1 MKNLLTLIA
10 VLSFSTLL
18 AQGTS
23 GNLRRVS
30 REVEKTMSITSD
42 IIDGVMTYQKE
53 KKVSPLIEEQFS
65 TWRKSKRYIARL
77 DEAEE
82 AQLVNVVEENLGQ
95 IIELT
100 SSNLRD
106 WLNEDPRSS
115 YGHTYVSQMEDLFDA
130 ISEEMNAYAEL
141 YEINVRE
148 SAVVKRF
155 NAQMEL
161 VAYTK
166 EMKAGASEVDSLVAY
181 LQSEVGTTDLDK
193 LYAAQKNLIKALSK
207 HIRGY
212 GNELFYNG
220 QTDLYEA
227 YQKYYLE
234 LLELASADLL
244 ADLTKMK
251 YDLVEFNSIASSTEA
266 SARKTLS
273 FFDNEM
279 KLLAK
284 REARFVK
291 KNLPKAPK
299 K

>member
-10 VLSFSTLL
+10 AISFSTLL

-23 GNLRRVS
+23 SNLRRVS

-42 IIDGVMTYQKE
+42 IIDGVMTYEKE
-53 KKVSPLIEEQFS
+53 EKVVPLIEEQFGI
-65 TWRKSKRYIARL
+65 WRKSKRSIARL
-77 DEAEE
+77 DELEE
-82 AQLVNVVEENLGQ
+82 AQLVAVVGENLGQ

-106 WLNEDPRSS
+106 WLGEDPRSR
-115 YGHTYVSQMEDLFDA
+115 YGHTYVGQMEAMFGA
-130 ISEEMNAYAEL
+130 MSTEMEAYATQYDITL
-141 YEINVRE
+141 RE
-148 SAVVKRF
+148 SAIVKRF

-166 EMKAGASEVDSLVAY
+166 EMKAGAAEVDSLVAY
-181 LQSEVGTTDLDK
+181 LQSEIGTTDLDK

-207 HIRGY
+207 HIRSY
-212 GNELFYNG
+212 GNEYFYNG

-227 YQKYYLE
+227 YQKYYVE

>member
-1 MKNLLTLIA
+1 MKKLLTAIA
-10 VLSFSTLL
+10 VLSFTVAI

-23 GNLRRVS
+23 SNLRRVS

-42 IIDGVMTYQKE
+42 IIDGVMTYEKE
-53 KKVSPLIEEQFS
+53 KKITPLIEEQFNI
-65 TWRKSKRYIARL
+65 WRKTNRSFSRL
-77 DEAEE
+77 DEPEE
-82 AQLVNVVEENLGQ
+82 QQLVQVATESLGE

-106 WLNEDPRSS
+106 WLNEDPRSG
-115 YGHTYVSQMEDLFDA
+115 YGHTYVSQIELLFAKVSVEMEG
-130 ISEEMNAYAEL
+130 YAEL
-141 YEINVRE
+141 YDINVRK
-148 SAVVKRF
+148 SQIVKRF

-166 EMKAGASEVDSLVAY
+166 EMKSGAAEVDSLVSY
-181 LQSEVGTTDLDK
+181 LQRELGSTDLDK
-193 LYAAQKNLIKALSK
+193 LYAAQKQLIKSLSG
-207 HIRGY
+207 HIRNY
-212 GNELFYNG
+212 GDELFYNG

-227 YQKYYLE
+227 YQKYYIE
-234 LLELASADLL
+234 LLELTTADLL

-251 YDLVEFNSIASSTEA
+251 YDLIEFKSIATSTES

-279 KLLAK
+279 RLLAK

-291 KNLPKAPK
+291 KNLPKLPK

>member
-1 MKNLLTLIA
+1 MKKLLTAIA
-10 VLSFSTLL
+10 VLSFTVAI

-23 GNLRRVS
+23 SNLRRVS

-42 IIDGVMTYQKE
+42 IIDGVMTYEKE
-53 KKVSPLIEEQFS
+53 KKITPLIEEQFNI
-65 TWRKSKRYIARL
+65 WRKTNRSFSRL
-77 DEAEE
+77 DEPEE
-82 AQLVNVVEENLGQ
+82 QQLVQVATESLGE

-106 WLNEDPRSS
+106 WLNEDQRSG
-115 YGHTYVSQMEDLFDA
+115 YGHTYVSQIELLFAKVSVEMEG
-130 ISEEMNAYAEL
+130 YAEL
-141 YEINVRE
+141 YDINVRE
-148 SAVVKRF
+148 SQIVKRF

-166 EMKAGASEVDSLVAY
+166 EMKSGAAEVDSLVSY
-181 LQSEVGTTDLDK
+181 LQRELGSTDLDK
-193 LYAAQKNLIKALSK
+193 LYAAQKLLIKSLSG
-207 HIRGY
+207 HIRNY
-212 GNELFYNG
+212 GDELFYNG

-227 YQKYYLE
+227 YQKYYIE
-234 LLELASADLL
+234 LLELTTADLL

-251 YDLVEFNSIASSTEA
+251 YDLIEFKSIATSTES

-279 KLLAK
+279 RLLAK

-291 KNLPKAPK
+291 KNLPKPPK

>member
-1 MKNLLTLIA
+1 MKKLFTLFA
-10 VLSFSTLL
+10 LLSFSVLM

-23 GNLRRVS
+23 SNLRRVS

-42 IIDGVMTYQKE
+42 IIDGVMTYEKE
-53 KKVSPLIEEQFS
+53 KKVSPLIEEQFNI
-65 TWRKSKRYIARL
+65 WRKSKRSIARL
-77 DEAEE
+77 TEPEE
-82 AQLVNVVEENLGQ
+82 AQLIKVVEENLGQ
-95 IIELT
+95 IIEVT
-100 SSNLRD
+100 STSLRD

-115 YGHTYVSQMEDLFDA
+115 YGHTYVSQMQGYFA
-130 ISEEMNAYAEL
+130 AMSEEMNAYAEQ

-166 EMKAGASEVDSLVAY
+166 GMKAGASEVDSLVAY
-181 LQSEVGTTDLDK
+181 LQSEIGTTDLDK
-193 LYAAQKNLIKALSK
+193 LYAAQKLLIKALSK

-212 GNELFYNG
+212 GDELFYNG
-220 QTDLYEA
+220 QTELYES
-227 YQKYYLE
+227 YQKYYQE
-234 LLELASADLL
+234 LLELAAADLL

>member
-1 MKNLLTLIA
+1 MKKLLTAIA
-10 VLSFSTLL
+10 VLSFTVAI

-23 GNLRRVS
+23 SNLRRVS

-42 IIDGVMTYQKE
+42 IIDGVMTYEKE
-53 KKVSPLIEEQFS
+53 KKITPLIEEQFNI
-65 TWRKSKRYIARL
+65 WRKTNRSFSRL
-77 DEAEE
+77 DEPEE
-82 AQLVNVVEENLGQ
+82 QQLVQVATESLGE

-106 WLNEDPRSS
+106 WLNEDPRSR
-115 YGHTYVSQMEDLFDA
+115 YGHTYVSQIELLFAKVSVEMEG
-130 ISEEMNAYAEL
+130 YAEL
-141 YEINVRE
+141 YDINVRE
-148 SAVVKRF
+148 SQIVKRF

-166 EMKAGASEVDSLVAY
+166 EMKSGAAEVDSLVSY
-181 LQSEVGTTDLDK
+181 LKRELGSTDLDK
-193 LYAAQKNLIKALSK
+193 LYAAQKLLIKSLSG
-207 HIRGY
+207 HIRNY
-212 GNELFYNG
+212 GDELFYNG

-227 YQKYYLE
+227 YQKYYIE
-234 LLELASADLL
+234 LLELTTADLL

-251 YDLVEFNSIASSTEA
+251 YDLIEFKTIATSTES

-279 KLLAK
+279 RLLAK

-291 KNLPKAPK
+291 KNLPKPPK

>member
-1 MKNLLTLIA
+1 MKKLLTAIA
-10 VLSFSTLL
+10 VLSFTVAI

-23 GNLRRVS
+23 SNLRRVS

-42 IIDGVMTYQKE
+42 IIDGVMTYEKE
-53 KKVSPLIEEQFS
+53 KKITPLIEEQFNI
-65 TWRKSKRYIARL
+65 WRKTNRSFSRL
-77 DEAEE
+77 DEPEE
-82 AQLVNVVEENLGQ
+82 QQLVQVATEILGE

-106 WLNEDPRSS
+106 WLNEDPRSG
-115 YGHTYVSQMEDLFDA
+115 YGHTYVSQIELLFAKVSVEMEG
-130 ISEEMNAYAEL
+130 YAEL
-141 YEINVRE
+141 YDINVRE
-148 SAVVKRF
+148 SQIVKRF

-166 EMKAGASEVDSLVAY
+166 EMKSGAAEVDSLVSY
-181 LQSEVGTTDLDK
+181 LQRELGSTDLDK
-193 LYAAQKNLIKALSK
+193 LYDAQKLLIKSLSG
-207 HIRGY
+207 HIRNY
-212 GNELFYNG
+212 GDELFYNG

-227 YQKYYLE
+227 YQKYYIE
-234 LLELASADLL
+234 LLELTTADLL

-251 YDLVEFNSIASSTEA
+251 YDLIEFKSIATSTES

-279 KLLAK
+279 RLLAK

-291 KNLPKAPK
+291 KNLPKPPK

>member
-10 VLSFSTLL
+10 AISFSTLL

-23 GNLRRVS
+23 SNLRRVS

-42 IIDGVMTYQKE
+42 IIDGVMTYEKE
-53 KKVSPLIEEQFS
+53 KKVVPLIEEQFGI
-65 TWRKSKRYIARL
+65 WRKSKRSIARL
-77 DEAEE
+77 DEPEE
-82 AQLVNVVEENLGQ
+82 AQLVTVVGENLGQ

-106 WLNEDPRSS
+106 WLGEDPRSS
-115 YGHTYVSQMEDLFDA
+115 YGHTYVGQMEAMFGA
-130 ISEEMNAYAEL
+130 MSTEMKAYATQYDITL
-141 YEINVRE
+141 RE
-148 SAVVKRF
+148 SAIVKRF

-166 EMKAGASEVDSLVAY
+166 EMKAGAAEVDSLVAY
-181 LQSEVGTTDLDK
+181 LQSEIGTTDLDK

-207 HIRGY
+207 HIRSY
-212 GNELFYNG
+212 GNEYFYNG

-227 YQKYYLE
+227 YQKYYVE

>member
-1 MKNLLTLIA
+1 MKKLLTAIA
-10 VLSFSTLL
+10 VLSFTVAI

-23 GNLRRVS
+23 SNLRRVS

-42 IIDGVMTYQKE
+42 IIDGVMTYEKE
-53 KKVSPLIEEQFS
+53 KKITPLIEEQFNI
-65 TWRKSKRYIARL
+65 WRKTNRSFSRL
-77 DEAEE
+77 DEPEE
-82 AQLVNVVEENLGQ
+82 QQLVRVATESLGE

-106 WLNEDPRSS
+106 WLNQEPRSG
-115 YGHTYVSQMEDLFDA
+115 YGHTYVSQIELLFAKVSVEMEG
-130 ISEEMNAYAEL
+130 YAEL
-141 YEINVRE
+141 YDINVRE
-148 SAVVKRF
+148 SQVVKRF

-161 VAYTK
+161 VAYIK
-166 EMKAGASEVDSLVAY
+166 EMKSGAAEADSLVSY
-181 LQSEVGTTDLDK
+181 LQRELGSTDLDK
-193 LYAAQKNLIKALSK
+193 LYAAQKQLIKSLSG
-207 HIRGY
+207 HIRNY
-212 GNELFYNG
+212 GDELFYNG

-227 YQKYYLE
+227 YQKYYIE
-234 LLELASADLL
+234 LLELTTADLL

-251 YDLVEFNSIASSTEA
+251 YDLIEFKSIATSTES

-279 KLLAK
+279 RLLAK

-291 KNLPKAPK
+291 KNLPKPPK

>member
-10 VLSFSTLL
+10 AISFSTLL

-23 GNLRRVS
+23 SNLRRVS

-42 IIDGVMTYQKE
+42 IIDGVMTYEKE

-65 TWRKSKRYIARL
+65 IWRKSKRSIARL

-82 AQLVNVVEENLGQ
+82 AQLVKVVEENLGQ
-95 IIELT
+95 VIELT

-115 YGHTYVSQMEDLFDA
+115 YGHVYVSQMKGLFNA
-130 ISEEMNAYAEL
+130 TNEEMNAYAEL
-141 YEINVRE
+141 YQINVRE

-155 NAQMEL
+155 NDQMEL

-166 EMKAGASEVDSLVAY
+166 EMKAGAAEVDSLVAY
-181 LQSEVGTTDLDK
+181 LQSEIGTTDLDK

-207 HIRGY
+207 HIRSY
-212 GNELFYNG
+212 GNEYFYNG

-227 YQKYYLE
+227 YQKYYVE

>member
-1 MKNLLTLIA
+1 MKKLLTAIT
-10 VLSFSTLL
+10 VLSFTVAI

-23 GNLRRVS
+23 SNLRRVS

-42 IIDGVMTYQKE
+42 IIDGVMTYKKE
-53 KKVSPLIEEQFS
+53 KKITPLIEEQFNI
-65 TWRKSKRYIARL
+65 WRKTNRSFSRL
-77 DEAEE
+77 DEPEE
-82 AQLVNVVEENLGQ
+82 QQLVRVATESLGE

-106 WLNEDPRSS
+106 WLNEDPRSG
-115 YGHTYVSQMEDLFDA
+115 YGHTYVSQIELLFAKVSVEMEG
-130 ISEEMNAYAEL
+130 YAEL
-141 YEINVRE
+141 YDINVRE
-148 SAVVKRF
+148 SLIVKRF

-161 VAYTK
+161 VAYIK
-166 EMKAGASEVDSLVAY
+166 EMKSGAAEVDSLVFY
-181 LQSEVGTTDLDK
+181 LQRELGSTDLDK
-193 LYAAQKNLIKALSK
+193 LYAAQKQLIKSLSG
-207 HIRGY
+207 HIRNY
-212 GNELFYNG
+212 GDELFYNG

-227 YQKYYLE
+227 YQKYYIE
-234 LLELASADLL
+234 LLELTTADLL

-251 YDLVEFNSIASSTEA
+251 YDLIEFNSIATSTES

-279 KLLAK
+279 RLLAK

-291 KNLPKAPK
+291 KNLPKPPK

>member
-10 VLSFSTLL
+10 AVSFSTLL

-23 GNLRRVS
+23 SNLRRVS

-42 IIDGVMTYQKE
+42 IIDGVMTYEKE
-53 KKVSPLIEEQFS
+53 KKISPLIEEQFS
-65 TWRKSKRYIARL
+65 TWRKSKRSIARL

-82 AQLVNVVEENLGQ
+82 AQLVKVVEENLGQ
-95 IIELT
+95 VIELT

-115 YGHTYVSQMEDLFDA
+115 YGHTYVSQMQNLFA
-130 ISEEMNAYAEL
+130 AMNQEMNAYADL
-141 YEINVRE
+141 YEINIRE
-148 SAVVKRF
+148 SAVVTRF

-161 VAYTK
+161 VAYTQ
-166 EMKAGASEVDSLVAY
+166 EMKAGASQVDSLVAY
-181 LQSEVGTTDLDK
+181 LQSEIGTTDLDK

-207 HIRGY
+207 HLRGY

-227 YQKYYLE
+227 YQKYYIE

>member
-1 MKNLLTLIA
+1 MKKLLTAIA
-10 VLSFSTLL
+10 VLSFTVAI

-23 GNLRRVS
+23 SNLRRVS

-42 IIDGVMTYQKE
+42 IIDGVMTYEKE
-53 KKVSPLIEEQFS
+53 KKITPLIEEQFNI
-65 TWRKSKRYIARL
+65 WRKTNRSFSRL
-77 DEAEE
+77 DEPEE
-82 AQLVNVVEENLGQ
+82 QQLVQVATESLGE

-106 WLNEDPRSS
+106 WLNEDPRSG
-115 YGHTYVSQMEDLFDA
+115 YGHTYVSQIELLFAKVSVEMEG
-130 ISEEMNAYAEL
+130 YAEL
-141 YEINVRE
+141 YDINVRE
-148 SAVVKRF
+148 SQIVKRF

-166 EMKAGASEVDSLVAY
+166 EMKSGAAEVDSLVSY
-181 LQSEVGTTDLDK
+181 LQRELGSTDLVK
-193 LYAAQKNLIKALSK
+193 LYAAQKQLIKSLSG
-207 HIRGY
+207 HIRNY
-212 GNELFYNG
+212 GDELFYNG

-227 YQKYYLE
+227 YQKYYIE
-234 LLELASADLL
+234 LLELTTADLL

-251 YDLVEFNSIASSTEA
+251 YDLIEFKSIATSTES

-279 KLLAK
+279 RLLAK

-291 KNLPKAPK
+291 KNLPKPPK

>member
-10 VLSFSTLL
+10 AISFSTLM

-23 GNLRRVS
+23 SNLRRVS

-42 IIDGVMTYQKE
+42 IIDGVMTYKKE
-53 KKVSPLIEEQFS
+53 KKVVPLIEEQFGI
-65 TWRKSKRYIARL
+65 WRKSKRSIARL
-77 DEAEE
+77 DEPEE
-82 AQLVNVVEENLGQ
+82 AQLVSVVGENLGQ

-106 WLNEDPRSS
+106 WLGEDPRSS
-115 YGHTYVSQMEDLFDA
+115 YGHAYVGQMEAMFGA
-130 ISEEMNAYAEL
+130 ISTEMESYATQYDVTL
-141 YEINVRE
+141 RE
-148 SAVVKRF
+148 SAILKRF

-166 EMKAGASEVDSLVAY
+166 EMKAGAAEVDSLVAY
-181 LQSEVGTTDLDK
+181 LQSEIGTTDLDK
-193 LYAAQKNLIKALSK
+193 LYAVQKNLIKALSK
-207 HIRGY
+207 HIRSY
-212 GNELFYNG
+212 GNEYFYNG

-227 YQKYYLE
+227 YQKYYVE

>member
-1 MKNLLTLIA
+1 MKKLLTAIA
-10 VLSFSTLL
+10 VLSFTVAI

-23 GNLRRVS
+23 SNLRRVS

-42 IIDGVMTYQKE
+42 IIDGVMTYEKE
-53 KKVSPLIEEQFS
+53 KKITPLIEEQFNI
-65 TWRKSKRYIARL
+65 WRKTNRSFSRL
-77 DEAEE
+77 DEPEE
-82 AQLVNVVEENLGQ
+82 QQLVQVATESLGE

-106 WLNEDPRSS
+106 WLNEDPRSG
-115 YGHTYVSQMEDLFDA
+115 YGHTYASQIELLFAKVSVEMEG
-130 ISEEMNAYAEL
+130 YAEL
-141 YEINVRE
+141 YDINVRE
-148 SAVVKRF
+148 SQIVKRF

-166 EMKAGASEVDSLVAY
+166 EMKSGAAEVDSLVSY
-181 LQSEVGTTDLDK
+181 LQHELGSTDLDK
-193 LYAAQKNLIKALSK
+193 LYAAQKQLIKSLSG
-207 HIRGY
+207 HIRNY
-212 GNELFYNG
+212 GDELFYNG

-227 YQKYYLE
+227 YQKYYIE
-234 LLELASADLL
+234 LLELTTADLL

-251 YDLVEFNSIASSTEA
+251 YDLIEFKSIATSTES

-279 KLLAK
+279 RLLAK

-291 KNLPKAPK
+291 KNLPKPPK

>member
-10 VLSFSTLL
+10 AVSFSTLL

-23 GNLRRVS
+23 SNLRRVS

-42 IIDGVMTYQKE
+42 IIDGVMTYEKE
-53 KKVSPLIEEQFS
+53 KKISPLIEEQFS
-65 TWRKSKRYIARL
+65 TWRKSKRSIARL

-82 AQLVNVVEENLGQ
+82 AQLVKVVEENLGQ
-95 IIELT
+95 VIELT

-115 YGHTYVSQMEDLFDA
+115 YGHTYVSQMQNLFA
-130 ISEEMNAYAEL
+130 AMNQEMNAYADL
-141 YEINVRE
+141 YEINIRE
-148 SAVVKRF
+148 SAVVTRF

-161 VAYTK
+161 VAYTQ
-166 EMKAGASEVDSLVAY
+166 EMKAGASQVDSLVAY
-181 LQSEVGTTDLDK
+181 LQSEIGTTDLDK

-207 HIRGY
+207 HLRGY

-227 YQKYYLE
+227 YQKYYIE

-251 YDLVEFNSIASSTEA
+251 YDLVEFNSIASSNRA
-266 SARKTLS
+266 
-273 FFDNEM
+273 
-279 KLLAK
+279 
-284 REARFVK
+284 
-291 KNLPKAPK
+291 
-299 K
+299 

>member
-1 MKNLLTLIA
+1 MKKLLTAFA
-10 VLSFSTLL
+10 VLSFTFGI

-23 GNLRRVS
+23 SNLRRVS

-42 IIDGVMTYQKE
+42 IIDGVMTYEKE
-53 KKVSPLIEEQFS
+53 KKITPLIEEQFNI
-65 TWRKSKRYIARL
+65 WRKSNRSFSRL
-77 DEAEE
+77 DKPEE
-82 AQLVNVVEENLGQ
+82 QQLVQVVTESLGE

-100 SSNLRD
+100 SSNLHD
-106 WLNEDPRSS
+106 WLNGGPRYG
-115 YGHTYVSQMEDLFDA
+115 YGHTYVSQIEILFAKVSKEMEMYADLYD
-130 ISEEMNAYAEL
+130 
-141 YEINVRE
+141 INIRE
-148 SAVVKRF
+148 SQIVKRF
-155 NAQMEL
+155 SAQMEL

-166 EMKAGASEVDSLVAY
+166 EMKSGASEVDSLVSFVQRE
-181 LQSEVGTTDLDK
+181 LGTTDLGK
-193 LYAAQKNLIKALSK
+193 LYVTQKLLLKALSK
-207 HIRGY
+207 HIRDY

-227 YQKYYLE
+227 YQKYYIE
-234 LLELASADLL
+234 LLELTTADLL

-251 YDLVEFNSIASSTEA
+251 YDLIEFKSIATSTES

-279 KLLAK
+279 RLLAK

-291 KNLPKAPK
+291 KNLPKPPK

>member
-10 VLSFSTLL
+10 AISFSTLL

-23 GNLRRVS
+23 SNLRRVS

-42 IIDGVMTYQKE
+42 IIDGVMTYEKE
-53 KKVSPLIEEQFS
+53 KKVVPLIEEQFGI
-65 TWRKSKRYIARL
+65 WRKSKRSIARL
-77 DEAEE
+77 DEPEE
-82 AQLVNVVEENLGQ
+82 AQLVTVVGENLGQ

-106 WLNEDPRSS
+106 WLGEDPRSS
-115 YGHTYVSQMEDLFDA
+115 YGQTYVGQMEDMFGA
-130 ISEEMNAYAEL
+130 ISSEMEAYATL
-141 YEINVRE
+141 YDITLRE
-148 SAVVKRF
+148 SAIVKRF

-161 VAYTK
+161 IAYTK
-166 EMKAGASEVDSLVAY
+166 EMKAGAAEVDSLVAY
-181 LQSEVGTTDLDK
+181 LQSEIGTTDLDK

-207 HIRGY
+207 HIRSY
-212 GNELFYNG
+212 GNEYFYNG

-227 YQKYYLE
+227 YQKYYVE

>member
-1 MKNLLTLIA
+1 MKKLFTAIT
-10 VLSFSTLL
+10 VLSFTVAI

-23 GNLRRVS
+23 SNLRRVS

-42 IIDGVMTYQKE
+42 IIDGVMTYEKE
-53 KKVSPLIEEQFS
+53 KKITPLIEEQFNI
-65 TWRKSKRYIARL
+65 WRKTNRSFSRL
-77 DEAEE
+77 DEPEE
-82 AQLVNVVEENLGQ
+82 QQLVRVATESLGE

-106 WLNEDPRSS
+106 WLNEEPRSG
-115 YGHTYVSQMEDLFDA
+115 YGHTYVSQIELLFAKVSVEMEG
-130 ISEEMNAYAEL
+130 YAEL
-141 YEINVRE
+141 YDINVRE
-148 SAVVKRF
+148 SLIVKRF

-161 VAYTK
+161 VAYIK
-166 EMKAGASEVDSLVAY
+166 EMKSGAAEVDSLVFY
-181 LQSEVGTTDLDK
+181 LQRELGSTDLDK
-193 LYAAQKNLIKALSK
+193 LYAAQKQLIKSLSG
-207 HIRGY
+207 HIRNY
-212 GNELFYNG
+212 GDELFYNG

-227 YQKYYLE
+227 YQKYYIE
-234 LLELASADLL
+234 LLELTTADLL

-251 YDLVEFNSIASSTEA
+251 YDLIEFNSIATSTES

-279 KLLAK
+279 RLLAK

-291 KNLPKAPK
+291 KNLPKPPK

>member
-1 MKNLLTLIA
+1 
-10 VLSFSTLL
+10 
-18 AQGTS
+18 
-23 GNLRRVS
+23 
-30 REVEKTMSITSD
+30 
-42 IIDGVMTYQKE
+42 
-53 KKVSPLIEEQFS
+53 
-65 TWRKSKRYIARL
+65 
-77 DEAEE
+77 
-82 AQLVNVVEENLGQ
+82 VVEENLGQ
-95 IIELT
+95 VIELT

-115 YGHTYVSQMEDLFDA
+115 YGHTYVSQMQNLFA
-130 ISEEMNAYAEL
+130 AMNQEMNAYADL
-141 YEINVRE
+141 YEINIRE
-148 SAVVKRF
+148 SAVVTRF

-161 VAYTK
+161 VAYTQ
-166 EMKAGASEVDSLVAY
+166 EMKAGASQVDSLVAY
-181 LQSEVGTTDLDK
+181 LQSEIGTTDLDK

-207 HIRGY
+207 HLRGY

-227 YQKYYLE
+227 YQKYYIE

>member
-1 MKNLLTLIA
+1 MKKLLTAIA
-10 VLSFSTLL
+10 VLSFTVAI

-23 GNLRRVS
+23 SNLRRVS

-42 IIDGVMTYQKE
+42 IIDGVMTYEKE
-53 KKVSPLIEEQFS
+53 KKITPLIEEQFNI
-65 TWRKSKRYIARL
+65 WRKTNRSFSRL
-77 DEAEE
+77 DEPEE
-82 AQLVNVVEENLGQ
+82 QQLVQVATKSLGE

-106 WLNEDPRSS
+106 WLNEDPRSG
-115 YGHTYVSQMEDLFDA
+115 YGHTYVSQIELLFAKVSVEMEG
-130 ISEEMNAYAEL
+130 YAEL
-141 YEINVRE
+141 YDINVRE
-148 SAVVKRF
+148 SQIVKRF

-166 EMKAGASEVDSLVAY
+166 EMKSGAAKVDSLVSY
-181 LQSEVGTTDLDK
+181 LQRELGSTDLDK
-193 LYAAQKNLIKALSK
+193 LYAAQKLLIKSLSG
-207 HIRGY
+207 HIRNY
-212 GNELFYNG
+212 GDELFYNG
-220 QTDLYEA
+220 QIDLYEA
-227 YQKYYLE
+227 YQKYYIE
-234 LLELASADLL
+234 LLELTTTDLL

-251 YDLVEFNSIASSTEA
+251 YDLIEFKSIATSTES

-279 KLLAK
+279 RLLAK

-291 KNLPKAPK
+291 KNLPKPPK

>member
-1 MKNLLTLIA
+1 MKKLFTAIT
-10 VLSFSTLL
+10 VLSFTVAI

-23 GNLRRVS
+23 SNLRRVS

-42 IIDGVMTYQKE
+42 IIDGVMTYEKE
-53 KKVSPLIEEQFS
+53 KKITLLIEEQFNI
-65 TWRKSKRYIARL
+65 WRKTNRSFSRL
-77 DEAEE
+77 DEPEE
-82 AQLVNVVEENLGQ
+82 QQLVRVASESLGE

-106 WLNEDPRSS
+106 WLNEDPRSG
-115 YGHTYVSQMEDLFDA
+115 YGHTYVSQIELLFAKVSVEMEG
-130 ISEEMNAYAEL
+130 YAEL
-141 YEINVRE
+141 YDINVRE
-148 SAVVKRF
+148 SQIVKRF

-166 EMKAGASEVDSLVAY
+166 EMKSGSAEVDSLVSF
-181 LQSEVGTTDLDK
+181 LKRDLGTTYLDK
-193 LYAAQKNLIKALSK
+193 LYAVQKSLVKALSK
-207 HIRGY
+207 HIRDY

-227 YQKYYLE
+227 YQKYYIE
-234 LLELASADLL
+234 LLELTTADLL

-251 YDLVEFNSIASSTEA
+251 YDLIEFKSIATSTES

-279 KLLAK
+279 RLLAK

-291 KNLPKAPK
+291 KNLPKPPK

>member
-1 MKNLLTLIA
+1 MKKLLTAIA
-10 VLSFSTLL
+10 VLSFTVAI

-23 GNLRRVS
+23 SNLRRVS

-42 IIDGVMTYQKE
+42 IIDGVMTYEKE
-53 KKVSPLIEEQFS
+53 KKITPLIEEQFNI
-65 TWRKSKRYIARL
+65 WRKSNRSFSRL
-77 DEAEE
+77 DEPEE
-82 AQLVNVVEENLGQ
+82 QQLVQVATESLGE

-106 WLNEDPRSS
+106 WLNEDPRSG
-115 YGHTYVSQMEDLFDA
+115 YGHTYVSQVELLFAKVSVEMEG
-130 ISEEMNAYAEL
+130 YAEL
-141 YEINVRE
+141 YDINVRE
-148 SAVVKRF
+148 SQIVKRF

-166 EMKAGASEVDSLVAY
+166 QMKSGAAEVDSLVSY
-181 LQSEVGTTDLDK
+181 LQRELGSTDLDK
-193 LYAAQKNLIKALSK
+193 LYAAQKLLIKSLSG
-207 HIRGY
+207 HIRNY
-212 GNELFYNG
+212 GDELFYNG

-227 YQKYYLE
+227 YQKYYIE
-234 LLELASADLL
+234 LLELTTADLL

-251 YDLVEFNSIASSTEA
+251 YDLIEFKSIATSTES

-279 KLLAK
+279 RLLAK

-291 KNLPKAPK
+291 KNLPKPPK

>member
-1 MKNLLTLIA
+1 MKNLFTLIA

>member
-10 VLSFSTLL
+10 AISFSTLL

-23 GNLRRVS
+23 SNLRRVS

-42 IIDGVMTYQKE
+42 IIDGVMTYEKE
-53 KKVSPLIEEQFS
+53 KKVVPLIEEQFGI
-65 TWRKSKRYIARL
+65 WRKSKRSIARL
-77 DEAEE
+77 DEPEE
-82 AQLVNVVEENLGQ
+82 VQLVTVVGENLGQ

-106 WLNEDPRSS
+106 WLGEDPRSS
-115 YGHTYVSQMEDLFDA
+115 YGHTYVGQMEAMFGA
-130 ISEEMNAYAEL
+130 ISTEMEAYATQYDITL
-141 YEINVRE
+141 RE
-148 SAVVKRF
+148 SAIVKRF

-166 EMKAGASEVDSLVAY
+166 EMKAGAAEVDSLVAY
-181 LQSEVGTTDLDK
+181 LQSEIGTTDLDK

-207 HIRGY
+207 HIRSY
-212 GNELFYNG
+212 GNEYFYNG

-227 YQKYYLE
+227 YQKYYVE

-251 YDLVEFNSIASSTEA
+251 YDLVEFNSIASSTET

-291 KNLPKAPK
+291 KNLPKPPK

>member
-1 MKNLLTLIA
+1 MKKLLTAIA
-10 VLSFSTLL
+10 VLSFTVAI

-23 GNLRRVS
+23 SNLRRVS

-42 IIDGVMTYQKE
+42 IIDGVMTYEKE
-53 KKVSPLIEEQFS
+53 KKITPLIEEQFNI
-65 TWRKSKRYIARL
+65 WRKSNRSFSRL
-77 DEAEE
+77 DEPEE
-82 AQLVNVVEENLGQ
+82 EQLVQVATESLGE

-106 WLNEDPRSS
+106 WLNEDPRSG
-115 YGHTYVSQMEDLFDA
+115 YGHTYVSQIALLFAKVSVEMEG
-130 ISEEMNAYAEL
+130 YAEL
-141 YEINVRE
+141 YDINVRE
-148 SAVVKRF
+148 SQIVKRF

-166 EMKAGASEVDSLVAY
+166 EMKSGASEVDSLVSY
-181 LQSEVGTTDLDK
+181 LQRELGSTDLDK
-193 LYAAQKNLIKALSK
+193 LYAAQKLLTKALSK
-207 HIRGY
+207 HIRDY

-227 YQKYYLE
+227 YQKYYIE
-234 LLELASADLL
+234 LLELTTADLL

-251 YDLVEFNSIASSTEA
+251 YDLIEFKSIATSTES

-279 KLLAK
+279 RLLAK

-291 KNLPKAPK
+291 KNLPKPPIK
-299 K
+299 

>member
-1 MKNLLTLIA
+1 MKKLLTAIA
-10 VLSFSTLL
+10 VLSLTVAI

-23 GNLRRVS
+23 SNLRRVS

-42 IIDGVMTYQKE
+42 IIDGVMTYEKE
-53 KKVSPLIEEQFS
+53 KKITPLIEEQFNI
-65 TWRKSKRYIARL
+65 WRKTNRSFSRL
-77 DEAEE
+77 DEPEE
-82 AQLVNVVEENLGQ
+82 QQLVQVATESLGE

-106 WLNEDPRSS
+106 WLNEDPRSG
-115 YGHTYVSQMEDLFDA
+115 YGHTYVSQIELLFAKVSVEMEG
-130 ISEEMNAYAEL
+130 YAEL
-141 YEINVRE
+141 YDINVRE
-148 SAVVKRF
+148 SQIVKRF

-166 EMKAGASEVDSLVAY
+166 EMKSGAAEVDSLVSY
-181 LQSEVGTTDLDK
+181 LQRELGSTDLDK
-193 LYAAQKNLIKALSK
+193 LYAAQKLFIKSLSG
-207 HIRGY
+207 HIRNY
-212 GNELFYNG
+212 GDELFYNG

-227 YQKYYLE
+227 YQKYYIE
-234 LLELASADLL
+234 LLELTTADLL

-251 YDLVEFNSIASSTEA
+251 YDLIEFKSIATSTES

-279 KLLAK
+279 RLLAK

-291 KNLPKAPK
+291 KNLPKPPK

>member
-1 MKNLLTLIA
+1 MKKLLTAIT
-10 VLSFSTLL
+10 VLSFTVAI

-23 GNLRRVS
+23 SNLRRVS

-42 IIDGVMTYQKE
+42 IIDGVMTYKKE
-53 KKVSPLIEEQFS
+53 KKITPLIEEQFNI
-65 TWRKSKRYIARL
+65 WRKTNRSFSRL
-77 DEAEE
+77 DEPEE
-82 AQLVNVVEENLGQ
+82 QQLVRVAKESLGE

-106 WLNEDPRSS
+106 WLNEEPRSG
-115 YGHTYVSQMEDLFDA
+115 YGHTYVSQIELLFAKVSVEMEG
-130 ISEEMNAYAEL
+130 YAEL
-141 YEINVRE
+141 YDINVRE
-148 SAVVKRF
+148 SLIVKRF

-161 VAYTK
+161 VAYIK
-166 EMKAGASEVDSLVAY
+166 EMKSGAAEVDSLVVY
-181 LQSEVGTTDLDK
+181 LQRELGSTDLDK
-193 LYAAQKNLIKALSK
+193 LYAAQKQLIKSLSG
-207 HIRGY
+207 HIRNY
-212 GNELFYNG
+212 GDELFYNG

-227 YQKYYLE
+227 YQKYYIE
-234 LLELASADLL
+234 LLELTTADLL

-251 YDLVEFNSIASSTEA
+251 YDLIEFNSIATSTES

-279 KLLAK
+279 RLLTK

-291 KNLPKAPK
+291 KNLPKPPK